1 MTEKEVENIAHLARV
16 NLSQEECS
24 HFVDK
29 ISHILDSFEV
39 IRSVKVDDEVEL
51 LQPRKRDDL
60 REDACLGG
68 NAQEK
73 ALKNAPQA
81 HEGHFRVPAIL

>member
-16 NLSQEECS
+16 NLGQQECS

-29 ISHILDSFEV
+29 ISHILDSFAV
-39 IRSVKVDDEVEL
+39 IQSVKVDDEVEL

-60 REDACLGG
+60 RVDACRGG
-68 NAQEK
+68 DSQEQ

-81 HEGHFRVPAIL
+81 HEGHFRVPAVL